1 MKRFEARLVTKG
13 YIQKYGVNY
22 HETFALV
29 AKTNTIQVLL
39 SLVVNLN
46 MPLQQF
52 DVKNAFLY
60 WDLEEEDG
68 LSPSFA
74 NVRKWGK
81 ICRLKKYG
89 PK

>member
-1 MKRFEARLVTKG
+1 
-13 YIQKYGVNY
+13 
-22 HETFALV
+22 
-29 AKTNTIQVLL
+29 
-39 SLVVNLN
+39 

-52 DVKNAFLY
+52 DVENAFLY

-74 NVRKWGK
+74 NVIKWDK

-89 PK
+89 PR

>member
-60 WDLEEEDG
+60 WDLEEEVCMDF
-68 LSPSFA
+68 LLA
-74 NVRKWGK
+74 
-81 ICRLKKYG
+81 LLM
-89 PK
+89 